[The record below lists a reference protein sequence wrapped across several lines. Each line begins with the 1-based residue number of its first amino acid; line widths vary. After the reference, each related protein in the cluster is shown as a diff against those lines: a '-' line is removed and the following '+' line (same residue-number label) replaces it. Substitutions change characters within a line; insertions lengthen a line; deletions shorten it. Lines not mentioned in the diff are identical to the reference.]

1 LLDKPIRVLIAGP
14 RGRMGQEAVRAINS
28 VTDMRI
34 VGLIDKPDIPI
45 SAYSAIWSPEN
56 AELPLYTDIQTALAE
71 AQADVWLDLTRAEI
85 AASYLEQVVQA
96 GLRPVIGTTGLSDT
110 LLRTLDANLRA
121 LELGGLYA
129 PNFAIGALLM
139 MRAAEMIARFLP
151 HSEIVE
157 YHHEGKLDAPSG
169 TARKTAQMM
178 AAARREQSDV
188 VAADIAIH
196 SVRLPGFIAHQEV
209 IFGGVGE
216 RLTIRHDSMARA
228 SFMPGVLLGIRSVS
242 QVRGLVDGLEHF
254 LW

>member
-1 LLDKPIRVLIAGP
+1 
-14 RGRMGQEAVRAINS
+14 MGQEAVRAINS

-34 VGLIDKPDIPI
+34 VGLIDKPGVPI

-56 AELPLYTDIQTALAE
+56 SELPLYTDVQTALTE

-96 GLRPVIGTTGLSDT
+96 GLRPVIGTTGLPDT

-178 AAARREQSDV
+178 AAARLEQSDRALDAPSV